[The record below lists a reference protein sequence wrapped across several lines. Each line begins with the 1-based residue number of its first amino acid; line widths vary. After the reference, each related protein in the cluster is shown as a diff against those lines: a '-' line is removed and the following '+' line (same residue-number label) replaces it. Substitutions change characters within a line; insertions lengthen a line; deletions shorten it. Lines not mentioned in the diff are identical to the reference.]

1 VTKPRDRSLRQRT
14 REELFELIRARG
26 EVTRAE
32 LASVTGFSRSTINQ
46 SIGRLFADGRI
57 TEVDS
62 TGTGPG
68 SGRGRPATR
77 LRAVASGAGVAGI
90 DFGHSHV
97 HVAVADALGSTIG
110 SEAVSLDVD
119 MRATDAIDIAAT
131 LLAELCA
138 AHSIGELARVVAG
151 IPGPLDQ
158 ATGLVRSPTILSGWV
173 GLAPASELQER
184 IGIPVHVE
192 NDALLGAYGELHRGA
207 GRGYD
212 NFLYVKVS
220 HGLGAGVVIGGELY
234 RGGTGLAGE
243 IGHTML
249 PGHSE
254 LCRCGNKG
262 CLETVVSVQTV
273 RDQIAHTRPGTDPRS
288 IDLTRVDDASGARIL
303 DTAGRTLGR
312 VLADLSNLLN
322 PQALIIGGELG
333 SADGP
338 LIDGVRASINLHAQ
352 PATADA
358 MDILPAAL
366 GTRAE
371 LTGALQLAALWAAR

>member
-1 VTKPRDRSLRQRT
+1 MV
-14 REELFELIRARG
+14 
-26 EVTRAE
+26 
-32 LASVTGFSRSTINQ
+32 
-46 SIGRLFADGRI
+46 DG
-57 TEVDS
+57 
-62 TGTGPG
+62 TGTGSG

-119 MRATDAIDIAAT
+119 MHATDAIDIAAT

-138 AHSIGELARVVAG
+138 AHSVGELSRVVAG

-158 ATGLVRSPTILSGWV
+158 ATGLVRSSTILSGWV
-173 GLAPASELQER
+173 GLAPARELQER

-220 HGLGAGVVIGGELY
+220 HGLGAGVVIGGQLY

-254 LCRCGNKG
+254 LCRCGNQG

-273 RDQIAHTRPGTDPRS
+273 RQQIAHTRPGTDPRA
-288 IDLTRVDDASGARIL
+288 IDLTRIDDASGARIL

-358 MDILPAAL
+358 MDILPAVL

-371 LTGALQLAALWAAR
+371 LTGALQLAALSAAR